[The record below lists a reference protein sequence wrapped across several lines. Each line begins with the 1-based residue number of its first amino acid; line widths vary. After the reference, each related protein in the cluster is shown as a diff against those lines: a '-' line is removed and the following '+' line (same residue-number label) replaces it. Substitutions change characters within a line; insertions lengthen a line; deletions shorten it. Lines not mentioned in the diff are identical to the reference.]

1 MEEEKNPD
9 LSSLHYPVSDFLWFN
24 SDEYKG
30 YARVNGNPESFSAS
44 ANLVPKN
51 PELPNAS
58 ISAQGGRNALPTVSG
73 SVGLDLL
80 RYSKRFENI
89 PKEEGGPRT
98 TDTVEGSVGPLTGFY
113 EESSQPGNQGSR
125 TTAYGGNMNLGPVD
139 IFANRRLSSQEGVDP
154 KYAQYFDNTRA
165 DSRTDTIGFRGSVPM
180 GQGTLSGG
188 ANRQFGTNT
197 GPQQTGRD
205 SRPTNRSP
213 NVTNYDASYQKRVG
227 PGILGLT
234 GRVIDVRGGDAETSA
249 SGSYTVENPVG
260 LGGEFKATGEYNNI
274 SPEAWLRYKLSF

>member
-51 PELPNAS
+51 PELPDAS
-58 ISAQGGRNALPTVSG
+58 ISAQGGRNALTTVSG

-80 RYSKRFENI
+80 RYAKRFENI

-125 TTAYGGNMNLGPVD
+125 TTAYGGKFDFNLPGVPG
-139 IFANRRLSSQEGVDP
+139 ALAGGLSRRSTTGQPEATSADL
-154 KYAQYFDNTRA
+154 KYA
-165 DSRTDTIGFRGSVPM
+165 
-180 GQGTLSGG
+180 GQV
-188 ANRQFGTNT
+188 
-197 GPQQTGRD
+197 GR
-205 SRPTNRSP
+205 
-213 NVTNYDASYQKRVG
+213 
-227 PGILGLT
+227 GILSLQGNLT
-234 GRVIDVRGGDAETSA
+234 DFKNVGTEKSFG
-249 SGSYTVENPVG
+249 GSYDVDDPFG
-260 LGGEFKATGEYNNI
+260 LGGNASATASYIKPPVGK
-274 SPEAWLRYKLSF
+274 SAAEAMLRYKRSF